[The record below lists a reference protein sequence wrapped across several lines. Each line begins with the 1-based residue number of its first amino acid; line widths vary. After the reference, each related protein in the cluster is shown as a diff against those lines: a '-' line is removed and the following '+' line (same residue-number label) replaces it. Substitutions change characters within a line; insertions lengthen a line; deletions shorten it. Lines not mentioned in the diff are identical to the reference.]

1 MVNYLNSNNAYLLS
15 LSRFLLS
22 FLVLFALFFLMIS
35 LKFSASF
42 AFDHLLNNPGKWLL
56 SLAAPSLLIAFRA
69 RSSLKKRLSKTD
81 S

>member
-1 MVNYLNSNNAYLLS
+1 MVNYLHSSNRYISS

-42 AFDHLLNNPGKWLL
+42 ALDHLLNYPGKWLL
-56 SLAAPSLLIAFRA
+56 PLAAPSLLIALRA
-69 RSSLKKRLSKTD
+69 RSSSKKELSKSD